1 MDMYWVL
8 LITEDI
14 CGLPTVI
21 CSYLVKKQLIIEN
34 VDVVQ
39 PVGKSQSGNAVRSKI
54 ENTDRNNFWL
64 NHETYPQIG
73 CVNCHKNVTKTAAPS
88 GLVGKAIS

>member
-1 MDMYWVL
+1 
-8 LITEDI
+8 
-14 CGLPTVI
+14 
-21 CSYLVKKQLIIEN
+21 LVKKQLIIEN